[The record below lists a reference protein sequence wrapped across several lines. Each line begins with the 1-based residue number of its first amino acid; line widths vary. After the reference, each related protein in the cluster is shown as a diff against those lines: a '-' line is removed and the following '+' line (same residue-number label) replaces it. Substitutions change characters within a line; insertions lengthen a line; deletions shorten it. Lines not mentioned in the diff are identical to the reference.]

1 MGEVRIHLPKNR
13 VGLGLEPAGY
23 ELTGFIG
30 ADKPRNKYEAAVGLD
45 HVREGEVL
53 VKAKLGAIE
62 VARRR
67 FGLNDIG
74 GGAVFGR
81 GDRRSQKGQQQCC
94 QE

>member
-1 MGEVRIHLPKNR
+1 M
-13 VGLGLEPAGY
+13 
-23 ELTGFIG
+23 
-30 ADKPRNKYEAAVGLD
+30 GLD

-53 VKAKLGAIE
+53 VKAELGAIE

-81 GDRRSQKGQQQCC
+81 GDRRPQKGQQQCC
-94 QE
+94 DEYAHGVVSALRKALR